1 MTIEG
6 FIFIAIAV
14 NMILTVFNVIWT
26 AQLTRSLGN
35 MASLLDEIADALK
48 LLADKL

>member
-1 MTIEG
+1 MTTTSL
-6 FIFIAIAV
+6 IFIAIMA
-14 NMILTVFNVIWT
+14 NMVLTVFNVIWT
-26 AQLTRSLGN
+26 VQLTRSLGN